1 MQRLQTQKPEAGW
14 VPKTKVGIMV
24 QAGQIVSLE
33 DIFTQGLKIKEPELI
48 DVLLPGL
55 KQEVLGIGFVQ
66 KQTDAGEKSRFKA
79 IVAVGNGSGFLGVG
93 GGKARQ
99 VRSAIDK
106 GTLNAKLNVVP
117 IRRGCGSWE
126 CGCGQPHSIPFKI
139 RGKCGSVG
147 IEIIP
152 GPRGLGLVGGEI
164 APESAGFRALL
175 NFVPLDR
182 DETGMIVAECPSIP
196 GCISQGKTEEE
207 ALANIREAI
216 QACIEARAA
225 HGMRLTVATCEVEVA
240 L

>member
-1 MQRLQTQKPEAGW
+1 MQRAETRKPEAGW
-14 VPKTKVGIMV
+14 VPKTKVGRLV
-24 QAGQIVSLE
+24 QGGQIVTLE
-33 DIFTQGLKIKEPELI
+33 DIFTQGLKIKEPEII

-79 IVAVGNGSGFLGVG
+79 TVAVGNGSGFLGVG

-126 CGCGQPHSIPFKI
+126 CGCGQPHSIPFKV
-139 RGKCGSVG
+139 RGKCGSVA

-152 GPRGLGLVGGEI
+152 GPRGLGLVGGETPKTI
-164 APESAGFRALL
+164 LTLAGVKDCWTRSYGSTSTLGSMAYA
-175 NFVPLDR
+175 
-182 DETGMIVAECPSIP
+182 IY
-196 GCISQGKTEEE
+196 E
-207 ALANIREAI
+207 ALRNTYRIV
-216 QACIEARAA
+216 
-225 HGMRLTVATCEVEVA
+225 TPKDWVA
-240 L
+240 

>member
-1 MQRLQTQKPEAGW
+1 
-14 VPKTKVGIMV
+14 MV

-33 DIFTQGLKIKEPELI
+33 DIFTQGLKIKEPGII

-79 IVAVGNGSGFLGVG
+79 IVAVGNGTGYLGVG

-106 GTLNAKLNVVP
+106 ATLNAKLNVVP

-126 CGCGQPHSIPFKI
+126 CGCGQPHSIPFKVW
-139 RGKCGSVG
+139 GKCGSVG

-152 GPRGLGLVGGEI
+152 GPRGLGLVGGETPKTI
-164 APESAGFRALL
+164 LTLSGVKDCWTRSFGS
-175 NFVPLDR
+175 
-182 DETGMIVAECPSIP
+182 TGTLGSMAYAIY
-196 GCISQGKTEEE
+196 E
-207 ALANIREAI
+207 ALRSTYRIV
-216 QACIEARAA
+216 
-225 HGMRLTVATCEVEVA
+225 TPKDWVA
-240 L
+240 

>member
-1 MQRLQTQKPEAGW
+1 MQAAQMQRSEAGW
-14 VPKTKVGIMV
+14 VPKTKVGRMV

-33 DIFTQGLKIKEPELI
+33 DIFTQGLKIKEPEII

-79 IVAVGNGSGFLGVG
+79 IVAVGNGTGYLGVG

-106 GTLNAKLNVVP
+106 ATLNAKLNVVP

-126 CGCGQPHSIPFKI
+126 CGCGQPHSIPFKVW
-139 RGKCGSVG
+139 GKCGSVG

-152 GPRGLGLVGGEI
+152 GPRGLGLVGGETPKTI
-164 APESAGFRALL
+164 LTLSGVKDCWTRSFGS
-175 NFVPLDR
+175 
-182 DETGMIVAECPSIP
+182 TGTLGSMAYAIY
-196 GCISQGKTEEE
+196 E
-207 ALANIREAI
+207 ALRSTYRIV
-216 QACIEARAA
+216 
-225 HGMRLTVATCEVEVA
+225 TPKDWVA
-240 L
+240 